1 MWFNPK
7 LPDAAPRRTKWALTH
22 PLAGRPKPVLGRPA
36 AGGRIRL
43 SSQLAYF
50 FLLPLCPRCPALSME
65 RASVS
70 LKHAQWVV
78 AQLQP
83 WCTGGQWQPCKGSC
97 AALVGMRRTAGFGVQ
112 LGRGRLLVSLH

>member
-1 MWFNPK
+1 MGNMWFNPK

-43 SSQLAYF
+43 SSQLVYF
-50 FLLPLCPRCPALSME
+50 FLLPLCLRRPALSME

-70 LKHAQWVV
+70 LKHAQWVECCPASAMV
-78 AQLQP
+78 H
-83 WCTGGQWQPCKGSC
+83 KRSV
-97 AALVGMRRTAGFGVQ
+97 AALQRFMCCSCRHEADC
-112 LGRGRLLVSLH
+112 RL